1 MIIWNNQ
8 NFTIGPSGIKMPFV
22 IDGKSKKIEIMADI
36 PEYERSLLK
45 KACNFGEY
53 PQTDKKKS

>member
-1 MIIWNNQ
+1 
-8 NFTIGPSGIKMPFV
+8 MPFV
-22 IDGKSKKIEIMADI
+22 MDGKSKKIEIMADI